1 MVFRDDDPGREAA
14 GTGIVASE
22 ALVEIAEDDA
32 PAMGVGLD
40 ADIDSEERLGPAD
53 AGFAEDGKPLSQ
65 WRLFRRRFLKH
76 KLAVASA
83 VILILLTL
91 AVVFA
96 PVVTTYDLT
105 QQDLTNIR
113 KPPNGEH
120 WFGTDNLGRDIFTR
134 VVYAGRISLKI
145 GFFVALISTF
155 VGTLVGS
162 VAGYVGR
169 WVDQLL
175 MRITDLFL
183 IIPALAVLMVA
194 NKKFQ
199 GEELFGF
206 NVASDTLAIVILS
219 FLLWQTIA
227 RVVRGLILSLKE
239 KEFVDAARAS
249 GASTGRII
257 LRHIL
262 PNCIGPIAVNA
273 TLVVGL
279 AILTESTLSF
289 LGFGVQPPE
298 VSWGYLVNDARGTA
312 GTDYAYMIYF
322 PGLAILLTVLCIN
335 FLGDGLRDAFDPQS
349 KH

>member
-1 MVFRDDDPGREAA
+1 MVFRDDDPRREAA
-14 GTGIVASE
+14 GGGIVASE
-22 ALVEIAEDDA
+22 ALVELAEDEALEDA
-32 PAMGVGLD
+32 AIEAAEPGV
-40 ADIDSEERLGPAD
+40 AAFIEE
-53 AGFAEDGKPLSQ
+53 GKPLSQ
-65 WRLFRRRFLKH
+65 WRLFRRRFFRH
-76 KLAVASA
+76 RLAVASA
-83 VILILLTL
+83 VILILLALMTI
-91 AVVFA
+91 FA
-96 PVVTTYDLT
+96 PLVTTYEPT
-105 QQDLTNIR
+105 RQDLLNIR
-113 KPPNGEH
+113 QPPSSEH
-120 WFGTDNLGRDIFTR
+120 WFGTDNLGRDLYSR

-145 GFFVALISTF
+145 GFVVALVSTLI
-155 VGTLVGS
+155 GTLIGS
-162 VAGYVGR
+162 LAGYVGR
-169 WVDQLL
+169 WVEQLL
-175 MRITDLFL
+175 MRVTDLFL
-183 IIPALAVLMVA
+183 IIPGLAVLIVA
-194 NKKFQ
+194 NNHFR
-199 GEELFGF
+199 GREIFG
-206 NVASDTLAIVILS
+206 VRLATDSLAILILS
-219 FLLWQTIA
+219 LLLWQTIA

-239 KEFVDAARAS
+239 KEFVEAARAS

-257 LRHIL
+257 VRHIL

>member
-1 MVFRDDDPGREAA
+1 MVFRQDDPRHEAA
-14 GTGIVASE
+14 GGGIVASE
-22 ALVEIAEDDA
+22 ALVEIAEDEGLEDA
-32 PAMGVGLD
+32 AIETTD
-40 ADIDSEERLGPAD
+40 LGIGA
-53 AGFAEDGKPLSQ
+53 FAEEGKPLSQ
-65 WRLFRRRFLKH
+65 WRLFRRRFFRH

-83 VILILLTL
+83 IILILLAL
-91 AVVFA
+91 ATVFA
-96 PVVTTYDLT
+96 PVVTTYDPV

-113 KPPNGEH
+113 KPPTGEH
-120 WFGTDNLGRDIFTR
+120 WFGTDTLGRDMFSR

-145 GFFVALISTF
+145 GFFVAIISTLI
-155 VGTLVGS
+155 GTLVGS
-162 VAGYVGR
+162 VAGYLGR

-175 MRITDLFL
+175 MRLTDLFL
-183 IIPALAVLMVA
+183 IIPGLAVLIVA
-194 NKKFQ
+194 NKKFRGQ
-199 GEELFGF
+199 EIFGF
-206 NVASDTLAIVILS
+206 KVGTDTLAIIILS

-239 KEFVDAARAS
+239 KEFVEAARAS
-249 GASTGRII
+249 GASTARII

-262 PNCIGPIAVNA
+262 PNCIGPIAVNT
-273 TLVVGL
+273 TLIVGL

-312 GTDYAYMIYF
+312 GTDYAYLIYF

>member
-1 MVFRDDDPGREAA
+1 MVFRDDDPVREGA
-14 GTGIVASE
+14 GSGIVASE

-32 PAMGVGLD
+32 LEDAAVQVGEVGIEF
-40 ADIDSEERLGPAD
+40 ADE
-53 AGFAEDGKPLSQ
+53 GKPLSQ
-65 WRLFRRRFLKH
+65 WRLFRRRFFKH

-83 VILILLTL
+83 IVLILLAL
-91 AVVFA
+91 MAIFA
-96 PVVTTYDLT
+96 PLVTTYEPT
-105 QQDLTNIR
+105 EQDLANIR
-113 KPPNGEH
+113 QPPTGEH
-120 WFGTDNLGRDIFTR
+120 WFGTDNLGRDLYSR

-145 GFFVALISTF
+145 GFFVAIISTF
-155 VGTLVGS
+155 LGTLIGS

-169 WVDQLL
+169 WVEQLL
-175 MRITDLFL
+175 MRVTDLFL
-183 IIPALAVLMVA
+183 IIPGLAVLIVA
-194 NKKFQ
+194 NNHFRDQ
-199 GEELFGF
+199 DLFG
-206 NVASDTLAIVILS
+206 VSLGTDSLAIVILS

-239 KEFVDAARAS
+239 KEFVEAARAS
-249 GASTGRII
+249 GASTARII
-257 LRHIL
+257 VRHVL

-312 GTDYAYMIYF
+312 GTDFAYMIYF